1 MLLAVGRTHRRDSR
15 KRATHGRERTGGRLM
30 TSHEG
35 HRGLMG
41 AWEPGGVQL
50 WTQGVSAARD
60 AE

>member
-1 MLLAVGRTHRRDSR
+1 M
-15 KRATHGRERTGGRLM
+15 HGRERTGGRLM